1 MAEEIAARFPFWMT
15 SILLVLGLYGM
26 IAKRSLIKKIIG
38 IAIFQSAII
47 FFFISQSV
55 KQEAT
60 VPIIQ
65 EGAIPVNP
73 DLYMNPLPHVLMLT
87 AIVVSVAIMGVS
99 LAFLVKIRR
108 EFNSLDE
115 QELLKQV
122 QNQR

>member
-1 MAEEIAARFPFWMT
+1 
-15 SILLVLGLYGM
+15 M

-55 KQEAT
+55 KREAT

-65 EGAIPVNP
+65 EGVIPVNP